1 MREQYGFYIHTDRCV
16 QCHACELACKSWNGL
31 QPGVRWRKV
40 VDIWYG
46 RFPKVGNLTVSF
58 SCMHC
63 ERPTC
68 MHACPEKAISK
79 RMEDGIVTVDPQK
92 CAGCRTCESACP
104 FQIPQYGKNGI
115 MQKCHMCLDRL
126 AQGSEPSC
134 VVTCPGKAL
143 QFGTME
149 SLLKISA
156 LKSGERLPASTVPSL
171 IVSGKLTGSAIL
183 KMLDRN
189 RSA

>member
-1 MREQYGFYIHTDRCV
+1 MGEQYGFYIHTDRCV
-16 QCHACELACKSWNGL
+16 QCHACELACKSWNSL

-46 RFPKVGNLTVSF
+46 RFPKVENLTVSF

-134 VVTCPGKAL
+134 VATCPGKAL

-156 LKSGERLPASTVPSL
+156 LKSGDRLPASTVPSL

-183 KMLDRN
+183 KIFDRN